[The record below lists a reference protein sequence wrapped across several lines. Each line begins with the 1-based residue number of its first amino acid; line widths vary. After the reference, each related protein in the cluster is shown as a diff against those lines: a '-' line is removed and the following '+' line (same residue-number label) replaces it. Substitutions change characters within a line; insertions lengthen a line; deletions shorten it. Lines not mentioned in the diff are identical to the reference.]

1 MKEELRERV
10 FSYIKKNQ
18 MTEQMGAAVIG
29 VSGGADS
36 VCLLLLLMELRE
48 RLGLELLAVHVE
60 HGIRGESSLADAE
73 FVRRLCDRLQIPCVV
88 HSENILR
95 LAAERH
101 TSVEETARNVRY
113 AVFAEEADRLVK
125 RSGKKCCIAVA
136 HNANDNAETM
146 LHHLARG
153 TGLHGLAGIP
163 PVRGNIIRPLLFLRR
178 EEIEEYLR
186 IREQDFCLDIT
197 NWDSVYRRNKI
208 RHEILPRLEEINP
221 AAIDH
226 MGRTAELLRE
236 IEGYLN
242 QAAEKVL
249 KSAQTEQGLLREV
262 LRPLPEVLKKEVLR
276 MWLNRVM
283 GGQKDVAACHINALV
298 KLLDAPVGKE
308 TFLPGGCRAAAE
320 YRCLTIKKENAPE
333 VAAESAPE
341 SFSVKELEQGGETV
355 VRVPVFGRRKKV
367 LFRLL
372 FAEKTMKIPRKSY
385 TKWFDY
391 DKIKDNLVLRK
402 RREGDFL
409 VIDDQGNRKLLRR
422 YLMDEKIPRTQR
434 DCMLLLCSGSHVLW
448 VIGYRISE
456 AFKVSETTE
465 KILEVQF
472 MEEEEDE

>member
-153 TGLHGLAGIP
+153 DRTSWPGRHSAGE
-163 PVRGNIIRPLLFLRR
+163 RKYHTSSAFSEAGGNRR
-178 EEIEEYLR
+178 I
-186 IREQDFCLDIT
+186 F
-197 NWDSVYRRNKI
+197 
-208 RHEILPRLEEINP
+208 
-221 AAIDH
+221 
-226 MGRTAELLRE
+226 
-236 IEGYLN
+236 
-242 QAAEKVL
+242 
-249 KSAQTEQGLLREV
+249 
-262 LRPLPEVLKKEVLR
+262 
-276 MWLNRVM
+276 
-283 GGQKDVAACHINALV
+283 KDQRA
-298 KLLDAPVGKE
+298 G
-308 TFLPGGCRAAAE
+308 FLPGYYKLGL
-320 YRCLTIKKENAPE
+320 CL
-333 VAAESAPE
+333 S
-341 SFSVKELEQGGETV
+341 
-355 VRVPVFGRRKKV
+355 
-367 LFRLL
+367 
-372 FAEKTMKIPRKSY
+372 EKQDP
-385 TKWFDY
+385 
-391 DKIKDNLVLRK
+391 
-402 RREGDFL
+402 
-409 VIDDQGNRKLLRR
+409 
-422 YLMDEKIPRTQR
+422 
-434 DCMLLLCSGSHVLW
+434 
-448 VIGYRISE
+448 
-456 AFKVSETTE
+456 A
-465 KILEVQF
+465 
-472 MEEEEDE
+472 